1 MHFIW
6 LAIGFSKANNNTEHR
21 HRHACAHTC
30 GDVFREMDGRMDGW
44 IIILAFALSNEQQSN
59 KQTNTL
65 GFFLLTLQ
73 ISDFLP
79 PEIYKQVGMYVYV

>member
-1 MHFIW
+1 M
-6 LAIGFSKANNNTEHR
+6 NNNQT
-21 HRHACAHTC
+21 
-30 GDVFREMDGRMDGW
+30 
-44 IIILAFALSNEQQSN
+44 N